1 MKSPI
6 ESREAL
12 WGLFSP
18 LLLGD
23 KEDIYITVDL
33 NFVFFLIINLIL
45 KWKYIYAI
53 AFYYFL
59 FFALRFLFQLLS
71 TTADFIEERD
81 TSFIIADEVTLLQNS
96 NIGNSIQF
104 KNFKFKY
111 SENSFGVDAGNLG
124 LNYKESDTNIL
135 YQLFCLL

>member
-1 MKSPI
+1 M
-6 ESREAL
+6 
-12 WGLFSP
+12 
-18 LLLGD
+18 
-23 KEDIYITVDL
+23 
-33 NFVFFLIINLIL
+33 
-45 KWKYIYAI
+45 
-53 AFYYFL
+53 
-59 FFALRFLFQLLS
+59 RFLFQLLS

-111 SENSFGVDAGNLG
+111 SENSFGVDAGHLG

-135 YQLFCLL
+135 YQLFNLINEKKVFYFDIKKSLLVIGEYPPQYYELLRFKLNVKTVAMLDNKKGK